1 MNFNSIEFLI
11 FFPVVCLCY
20 YIIPHKIRYIFLLFC
35 SYFFYMCWNPEYAI
49 LLFISTLIT
58 WLSGLLL
65 EKMSQITNERKK
77 QILRKACVLVSFVSN
92 LGILFFFKYYHYAE
106 SILSKI
112 SAVTGMGIQI
122 PAIDVIL
129 PVGISF
135 YTFQALSY
143 TMDVYRGEIY
153 AEKNILK
160 YALFVSFFPQLVAGP
175 IERSK
180 NLLKQISTKHEFQ
193 VDAVRS
199 GLLLMLYGFFQKVV
213 VSEYLSVVVDN
224 VYNTYIERSGFQLL
238 VATVFF
244 AFQIYCDFAGYSNIA
259 IGAAQVMGFQLME
272 NFNAP
277 YLSQS
282 VAEFWRR
289 WHISLSTWFRDYLY
303 IPLGGSRKG
312 IVRKQINR
320 LIVFGVSGLWH
331 GASGHF
337 VIWGLMNGVYQIIGD
352 LLTPLRRKTKQILH
366 VKENEFSHKA
376 LKTLSTFVMID
387 ISWIFFRATMGQGVA
402 ILKSITQFWK
412 PGWFQWGVNLNVKQ
426 LSDGRIWIVLF
437 ALMILIG
444 ADICKYIGF
453 QVSTF
458 IMKQGIW
465 FRWMIYLAAIF
476 GVLIY
481 GIYGPAYSAS
491 EFIYFQF

>member
-1 MNFNSIEFLI
+1 
-11 FFPVVCLCY
+11 
-20 YIIPHKIRYIFLLFC
+20 
-35 SYFFYMCWNPEYAI
+35 MCWNPEYAI

-352 LLTPLRRKTKQILH
+352 LLTPLRKKTKQIFH
-366 VKENEFSHKA
+366 VKENEFSHKV
-376 LKTLSTFVMID
+376 LKTLSTFALID
-387 ISWIFFRATMGQGVA
+387 LSWIFFRATMGQGVA

-412 PGWFQWGVNLNVKQ
+412 PGWFQWGVNLNVMQ
-426 LSDGRIWIVLF
+426 LSDGRIWIVVF

-444 ADICKYIGF
+444 ADICKYVGF

-465 FRWMIYLAAIF
+465 LRWMIYLAAIF

>member
-1 MNFNSIEFLI
+1 
-11 FFPVVCLCY
+11 
-20 YIIPHKIRYIFLLFC
+20 
-35 SYFFYMCWNPEYAI
+35 MCWNPEYAI

-58 WLSGLLL
+58 WLSGLFL

-289 WHISLSTWFRDYLY
+289 CHISLSTWFRDYLY

-352 LLTPLRRKTKQILH
+352 LLTPLRKKTKQIFH
-366 VKENEFSHKA
+366 VKENEFSHKV
-376 LKTLSTFVMID
+376 LKTLSTFALID
-387 ISWIFFRATMGQGVA
+387 LSWIFFRATMGQGVA

-412 PGWFQWGVNLNVKQ
+412 PGWFQWGVNLNVMQ
-426 LSDGRIWIVLF
+426 LSDGRIWIVVF

-444 ADICKYIGF
+444 ADICKYVGF

-465 FRWMIYLAAIF
+465 LRWMIYLAAIF

>member
-1 MNFNSIEFLI
+1 
-11 FFPVVCLCY
+11 
-20 YIIPHKIRYIFLLFC
+20 
-35 SYFFYMCWNPEYAI
+35 MCWNPEYAI

-352 LLTPLRRKTKQILH
+352 LLTPLRKKTKQILH
-366 VKENEFSHKA
+366 VKENEFSHKV
-376 LKTLSTFVMID
+376 LKTLSTFALID
-387 ISWIFFRATMGQGVA
+387 LSWIFFRATMGQGVA

-412 PGWFQWGVNLNVKQ
+412 PGWFQWGVNLNVMQ

-444 ADICKYIGF
+444 ADICKYVGF

-465 FRWMIYLAAIF
+465 LRWMIYLAAIF

>member
-1 MNFNSIEFLI
+1 
-11 FFPVVCLCY
+11 
-20 YIIPHKIRYIFLLFC
+20 
-35 SYFFYMCWNPEYAI
+35 MCWNPEYAI

-412 PGWFQWGVNLNVKQ
+412 PGWFQWGVNLNVMQ
-426 LSDGRIWIVLF
+426 LSDGRIWIVVF

-444 ADICKYIGF
+444 ADICKYVGF

-465 FRWMIYLAAIF
+465 LRWMIYLAAIF

>member
-1 MNFNSIEFLI
+1 
-11 FFPVVCLCY
+11 
-20 YIIPHKIRYIFLLFC
+20 
-35 SYFFYMCWNPEYAI
+35 MCWNPEYAI

-352 LLTPLRRKTKQILH
+352 LLTPLRKKTKQIFH
-366 VKENEFSHKA
+366 VKENEFSHKV
-376 LKTLSTFVMID
+376 LKTLSTFALID
-387 ISWIFFRATMGQGVA
+387 LSWIFFRATMGQGVA

-412 PGWFQWGVNLNVKQ
+412 PGWFQWGVNLNVMQ

-444 ADICKYIGF
+444 ADICKYVGF

-465 FRWMIYLAAIF
+465 LRWMIYLAAIF